1 MYMYVYVYALY
12 DMNMQLYIIYVYTYK
27 QYYYM
32 YKSVY
37 GPVASSL
44 FLYMKY
50 SHLKLGLV
58 APENYTH

>member
-1 MYMYVYVYALY
+1 MYMHFMIWICSY
-12 DMNMQLYIIYVYTYK
+12 IYVYTYK

-44 FLYMKY
+44 FLNMKY

>member
-1 MYMYVYVYALY
+1 MYMHFMIWICSY
-12 DMNMQLYIIYVYTYK
+12 IYVYTYK